1 MVKSVISS
9 DEVNYNENRDIS
21 KEDVGH
27 STTIYQMILFDTDV
41 TVGLGKGNYSYSDKG
56 IVYYPLYLVYDNK
69 IKSKIGIFEVKAD
82 NLINILDDDGDVSLE
97 KGNIILFPSES
108 IEKDIIASKNV
119 LLSDSEDD
127 NVEQE
132 DQQDNVDDED
142 YYYYEDSDEEK
153 PEELPQNENLSWIEH
168 FMKDNKYRVVDNEG
182 QGDCFFAVLR
192 DGLKDTE
199 KNTSVDDLRM
209 MLSQEANEEIFAE
222 YRNLYMN
229 FYTEYKRIES
239 EMRKIKSTLNT
250 LKKRNENAKN
260 REDSMILLDQAKE
273 YTEKYK
279 TLSDDK
285 AVTKSLMNEFDYM
298 KNIDTLDKFAEFIL
312 TKDYWADTWAI
323 STLER
328 VLNVKVVL
336 LSEEAFNSGD
346 ISSVLKCGQL
356 NDTSIETEGEF
367 TPDYYIMAGYNGMH
381 YTLISYEKHMNFTF
395 KNLPSEIKRLIIEK
409 CMEKNAG
416 PYYYIQ
422 DFKDLKKKLGLK
434 DSDDEAN
441 NPDYLNND
449 LFNEQITFMYHSL
462 SDTKPIA
469 GKGSG
474 ETIDDNSIVEFT
486 KLNKK
491 KHWRRM
497 LDDSWEA
504 PISIDGKRWITVS
517 HYCLGSQFKK
527 GFPDFYE
534 KFSLDSNS
542 DISKDLKKAKIA
554 GSKSGSMK
562 GKTYRDVRIKIDP
575 DFYDVNADARQ
586 YTERQTAL
594 EAKFTQN
601 LDLKEVLQ
609 LTYPAKL
616 VKFMRGKTPE
626 TDIHLMKIRKSIM

>member
-9 DEVNYNENRDIS
+9 DEVNYNENRDIA

-27 STTIYQMILFDTDV
+27 STTIYQMLLFDTDV

-56 IVYYPLYLVYDNK
+56 IVYYSLYLVYDNK

-108 IEKDIIASKNV
+108 IEKDIIASKNI
-119 LLSDSEDD
+119 LSSDSEDD
-127 NVEQE
+127 NAEQE
-132 DQQDNVDDED
+132 EPEDNDGED
-142 YYYYEDSDEEK
+142 YYYEDSDEEK
-153 PEELPQNENLSWIEH
+153 PEDLPQNENLTWIEH
-168 FMKDNKYRVVDNEG
+168 FMKDKKYRVIDNEG
-182 QGDCFFAVLR
+182 QGDCFFAALR

-239 EMRKIKSTLNT
+239 EMRKIRSTLNI

-260 REDSMILLDQAKE
+260 REESMILLDQAKE

-285 AVTKSLMNEFDYM
+285 AVTKSLMTEFDYM

-328 VLNVKVVL
+328 LLNIKVVL

-346 ISSVLKCGQL
+346 VSSVLKCGQL
-356 NDTSIETEGEF
+356 NDSSIEKEGEF
-367 TPDYYIMAGYNGMH
+367 SPDYYIMAGYNGMH

-422 DFKDLKKKLGLK
+422 DFKDLKKKLGLRH
-434 DSDDEAN
+434 SDDDAN

-462 SDTKPIA
+462 SDAKPIA

-504 PISIDGKRWITVS
+504 PISIDGKRWKSVL
-517 HYCLGSQFKK
+517 HYYLGSQFKK

-542 DISKDLKKAKIA
+542 NISKDLKKAKIA
-554 GSKSGSMK
+554 GSKTGSLK

-575 DFYDVNADARQ
+575 DFYDVNPDARQ
-586 YTERQTAL
+586 YTERQIAL
-594 EAKFTQN
+594 DAKFTQN

-616 VKFMRGKTPE
+616 VKFMRGNMPE
-626 TDIHLMKIRKSIM
+626 TDIYIMKIRKSIM